1 MNRHEARRL
10 ALQAL
15 YQVDLVAAR
24 PDVALQRAARILDK
38 EGEEGLEF
46 ATEVVQGVYC
56 HLEKLDRWI
65 ERYAVD
71 WSIDRMAVVD
81 RNLLRLALYEILYR
95 ADIPPAAAASEAV
108 ELAKEFGDV
117 DSPRFV
123 NGIIGSFLREQ
134 ADLVRR

>member
-1 MNRHEARRL
+1 MTRHEARRL

-15 YQVDLVAAR
+15 YQVDLVATR
-24 PDVALQRAARILDK
+24 PDIALQRTANVLNK
-38 EGEEGLEF
+38 EGEEGLDF
-46 ATEVVQGVYC
+46 AADVVRGVC
-56 HLEKLDRWI
+56 DHLAELDRWI

-71 WSIDRMAVVD
+71 WSVDRMAVVD
-81 RNLLRLALYEILYR
+81 RNLMRMALYEIIYR
-95 ADIPPAAAASEAV
+95 TDIPPAAAASEAV

-117 DSPRFV
+117 DSPRFI